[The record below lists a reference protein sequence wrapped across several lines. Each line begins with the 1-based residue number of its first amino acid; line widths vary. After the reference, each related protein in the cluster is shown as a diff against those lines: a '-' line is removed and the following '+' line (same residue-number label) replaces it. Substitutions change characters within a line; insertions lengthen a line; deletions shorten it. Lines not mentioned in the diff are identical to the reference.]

1 VATKLS
7 IKLLNSK
14 QVLKEINEEVILL
27 TNQALR
33 INALQAQAELQFK
46 TPVLTGRARAS
57 WNLSAAKGDFKETG
71 GASNS
76 SSSILPLI
84 SSTEFQ
90 KLYLTN
96 SVPYIQDLNMGNSKQ
111 APARFI
117 ESTVFKYFAPKGVV
131 VEVTR

>member
-1 VATKLS
+1 MASKLS

-14 QVLKEINEEVILL
+14 QALKEVDEEVIRL

-33 INALQAQAELQFK
+33 INALQAQAELQLK

-57 WNLSAAKGDFKETG
+57 WNLSAVKGDFKDTLREG
-71 GASNS
+71 GGTTSF
-76 SSSILPLI
+76 LPLI
-84 SSTEFQ
+84 SSTKFQ
-90 KLYLTN
+90 QLYLTN

-117 ESTVFKYFAPKGVV
+117 ESTVFKYFVPKGVV